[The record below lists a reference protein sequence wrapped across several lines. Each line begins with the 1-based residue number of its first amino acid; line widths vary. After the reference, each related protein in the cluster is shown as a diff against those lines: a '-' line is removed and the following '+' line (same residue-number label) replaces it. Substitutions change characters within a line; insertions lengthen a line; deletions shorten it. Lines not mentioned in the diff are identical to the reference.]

1 MKPAT
6 TRPMTTH
13 NQFELLRER
22 RFSPFFWT
30 QFAGA
35 ANDNVYKNALVIFV
49 AYHAAARAALDANT
63 LVNLAAGLF
72 ILPFVVLS
80 ASAGQLADKYEKSRL
95 IRLIKLFEIGIMVVG
110 ALGFVLQSLVL
121 LFAGLFLMG
130 VHSTL
135 FGPVKYSILP
145 QVLRPAEL
153 VGGNGLVE
161 MGTFVAILLGTI
173 GGGVLVAVPGVGP
186 VIAGAAAIAIAVA
199 GWLVSRAIPL
209 NDAGRSPRCRV
220 DRRSGRS
227 SAGGVSSGEPGASSR
242 WPWRDHGGSLES
254 VTTTTRAAAAPGES
268 GMRTRGISSTTPA
281 GAGSRAGRETRRLLP

>member
-110 ALGFVLQSLVL
+110 ALGL
-121 LFAGLFLMG
+121 
-130 VHSTL
+130 
-135 FGPVKYSILP
+135 
-145 QVLRPAEL
+145 
-153 VGGNGLVE
+153 
-161 MGTFVAILLGTI
+161 
-173 GGGVLVAVPGVGP
+173 
-186 VIAGAAAIAIAVA
+186 
-199 GWLVSRAIPL
+199 
-209 NDAGRSPRCRV
+209 
-220 DRRSGRS
+220 
-227 SAGGVSSGEPGASSR
+227 
-242 WPWRDHGGSLES
+242 
-254 VTTTTRAAAAPGES
+254 
-268 GMRTRGISSTTPA
+268 
-281 GAGSRAGRETRRLLP
+281 